1 MVVTRRY
8 VPKTHPN
15 GRRGLNGWSCS
26 HHTAPS
32 HRPHGRRSRSPS
44 AGMNLECRRRPQLAS
59 ACRGAANLVCCPKIG
74 VALCDGHGAAA
85 EQQRNRFRSTVS
97 RLASARWAGPGPVGG
112 LLSAHRGIRVAASWR
127 RLKACRAVAIAA
139 RPAGL
144 SGWPRRALG
153 VLGARRRRGTRARAR
168 HASACASCTA
178 STAVCAASSCAA
190 APRAAPPARSA

>member
-32 HRPHGRRSRSPS
+32 HRPHERRSRSPS
-44 AGMNLECRRRPQLAS
+44 AGMNVAAGPNWPQRAAGPLISS
-59 ACRGAANLVCCPKIG
+59 AVPKIG

-178 STAVCAASSCAA
+178 STAVCAASRCAA